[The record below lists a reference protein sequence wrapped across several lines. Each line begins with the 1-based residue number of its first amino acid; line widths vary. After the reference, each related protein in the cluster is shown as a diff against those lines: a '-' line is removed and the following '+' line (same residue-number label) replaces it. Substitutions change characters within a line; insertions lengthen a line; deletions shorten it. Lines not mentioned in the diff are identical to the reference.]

1 MDEWVGGV
9 DGWVSGWTGEWV
21 DGWIDKWENGIYPIR
36 HRVMGCNC
44 KSTY

>member
-1 MDEWVGGV
+1 MSGWGGV